1 MGSFPHHNFTKIG
14 NKQAKTKYKRKIP
27 MDLGNT
33 INSLLQLS
41 ALPATYTRE
50 VHWLAAGSSE
60 SMADCMLGFCM
71 GDFCYLLVGA
81 NLKVLCWSSF
91 AFQKIQVIRPLNCE
105 LWKYL
110 SFSIP
115 FAVTWFG
122 LCSWCPSA
130 EKCKSFRLIATASA
144 HTSTHTPC
152 RNHPTAG
159 VAWVSLAFRYNY
171 PFGKSW
177 ALISE

>member
-1 MGSFPHHNFTKIG
+1 MGSFPHHNFTKKG

-115 FAVTWFG
+115 FAVNMVWALFVVSF
-122 LCSWCPSA
+122 SWELQIFQMNSYG
-130 EKCKSFRLIATASA
+130 F
-144 HTSTHTPC
+144 STHKHTL
-152 RNHPTAG
+152 TM
-159 VAWVSLAFRYNY
+159 
-171 PFGKSW
+171 
-177 ALISE
+177 